1 MALIAGPLPVRFE
14 TFCSEETLAFPA
26 NTEFFLRLAALRGTF
41 IDRTVLMLEVP
52 ALPARERRNIP
63 INRGVDSAW

>member
-14 TFCSEETLAFPA
+14 TFCSEETLALPA

-41 IDRTVLMLEVP
+41 INRTVLMLEVP
-52 ALPARERRNIP
+52 VRRF
-63 INRGVDSAW
+63 DSGPGLQPKVPVFQ